1 MIVSS
6 NLILLIFFIVIVLP
20 GCSPLC
26 NNQIQSEVMSP
37 DLTRRASIFF
47 RDCGAT
53 TGYSQQISVL
63 GAKQPLPNRPG
74 NVLILSGKSNIDVE
88 WIDSRT
94 LVIRYFSDDKNKQQ
108 KRLRGVNIFY
118 EMP

>member
-37 DLTRRASIFF
+37 DLTRRASIFV

-53 TGYSQQISVL
+53 TRYSQQISIL
-63 GAKQPLPNRPG
+63 GAKQSLPNRPG

-94 LVIRYFSDDKNKQQ
+94 LVVRYFSDDKHKQQ

-118 EMP
+118 ETP